1 MPSECYDALV
11 EEWSEGQRRIALRN
25 AELCATIMNQ
35 PVFGYKRD
43 GFVTA
48 EELMGEPSASGVHRG
63 EPVGSPAALV
73 EFIKLGAAVQRKQE
87 AARA

>member
-1 MPSECYDALV
+1 MVADWKDEDKTQAHRLAD
-11 EEWSEGQRRIALRN
+11 IM
-25 AELCATIMNQ
+25 ATIMNQ

-48 EELMGEPSASGVHRG
+48 EELMGEPSASGAARV